1 MEVDSSHPKMIEKY
15 IEENQDKLQL
25 KYVASYQD
33 LFRKDRFVEI
43 IKV

>member
-25 KYVASYQD
+25 KFVASYQD
-33 LFRKDRFVEI
+33 LFHKDRFVEI